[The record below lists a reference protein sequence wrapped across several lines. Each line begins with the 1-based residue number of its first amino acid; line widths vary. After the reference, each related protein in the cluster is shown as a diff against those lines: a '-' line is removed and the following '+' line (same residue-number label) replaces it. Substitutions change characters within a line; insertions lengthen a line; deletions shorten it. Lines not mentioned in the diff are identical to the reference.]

1 VADSTPA
8 PDELQTLSRP
18 LLIAVTILEP
28 VVIIGA
34 AIGIVCG
41 IIFATAAAPAI
52 SLGLFGKLST
62 TNSHPFVAAGIA
74 ISVASVL
81 GGAVMWAIAR
91 GLRVFLL
98 DLSVRHQLELGENR

>member
-1 VADSTPA
+1 VSDPTQPTNDILVLGR
-8 PDELQTLSRP
+8 PLSRA
-18 LLIAVTILEP
+18 LVILEP
-28 VVIIGA
+28 VVLVGT

-41 IIFATAAAPAI
+41 IVFATAAAPAI
-52 SLGLFGKLST
+52 SLGLFGKIST

-74 ISVASVL
+74 ILLASLL

-98 DLSVRHQLELGENR
+98 DLSVRHQLEFE